1 MKADD
6 NHSEEDM
13 KISVIKQKA
22 KKALAGNWFGAI
34 FVLVLL
40 VVLAVILD
48 ATVIGTVFSGLLAF
62 GYAAYCLELIKSKK
76 SKIGAFFGGTFK
88 GFFKKWWASILVGL
102 YTLLW
107 SLLLIIPGLI
117 KSYSYAMTPYI
128 MAEKPDMSASDAITK
143 SRQIMNG
150 HKWQLFC
157 LDLSFTGW
165 MLLSMVTLGLGLIYV
180 WPYYNAARAA
190 FYKEIKKGG
199 GK

>member
-1 MKADD
+1 
-6 NHSEEDM
+6 M
-13 KISVIKQKA
+13 KISAIKQKA
-22 KKALAGNWFGAI
+22 KKALVGNWFGAI

-48 ATVIGTVFSGLLAF
+48 ATVIGAVFSGLLAF
-62 GYAAYCLELIKSKK
+62 GYAAFCLELIKSKK
-76 SKIGAFFGGTFK
+76 AKMGAFFGGMFK
-88 GFFKKWWASILVGL
+88 GFFKKWWASMLVGL

-128 MAEKPDMSASDAITK
+128 MAEKPDMSVNDAITK

-190 FYKEIKKGG
+190 FYREIKKGG
-199 GK
+199 NK

>member
-1 MKADD
+1 M
-6 NHSEEDM
+6 
-13 KISVIKQKA
+13 
-22 KKALAGNWFGAI
+22 
-34 FVLVLL
+34 
-40 VVLAVILD
+40 
-48 ATVIGTVFSGLLAF
+48 
-62 GYAAYCLELIKSKK
+62 
-76 SKIGAFFGGTFK
+76 
-88 GFFKKWWASILVGL
+88 LVGL

-128 MAEKPDMSASDAITK
+128 MAEKPDMSVNDAITK

-190 FYKEIKKGG
+190 FYREIKKGG
-199 GK
+199 NK

>member
-1 MKADD
+1 
-6 NHSEEDM
+6 M
-13 KISVIKQKA
+13 KISVINQKA
-22 KKALAGNWFGAI
+22 KKALQGNWFGTI
-34 FVLVLL
+34 FVFVLL
-40 VVLAVILD
+40 ILLMIALD
-48 ATVIGTVFSGLLAF
+48 ASVIGTVFSGLVAI
-62 GYAAYCLELIKSKK
+62 GYAAFCLELVKSKHA
-76 SKIGAFFGGTFK
+76 SVGSFFGGMFK
-88 GFFKKWWASILVGL
+88 GFFKKWGASLLVGL

-128 MAEKPDMSASDAITK
+128 MAEKPDMGVNDAITK

-165 MLLSMVTLGLGLIYV
+165 MLLGIVTLGIGFFYV

-190 FYKEIKKGG
+190 FYREIKKGG
-199 GK
+199 KK